1 MARQEGIAVV
11 SVLLRGIPYAAAW
24 ARRGLPA
31 ALFRS
36 EFTHLVAAA
45 AKHAGGD
52 LVRPLLAAQA

>member
-11 SVLLRGIPYAAAW
+11 NVPLRGIPYAGAW
-24 ARRGLPA
+24 ARRGFPA
-31 ALFRS
+31 TLFRS
-36 EFTHLVAAA
+36 QFTHVVAAA